1 MKAAVTA
8 AGLLVTG
15 HGWLV
20 AGGLA
25 IGGVGVLAAVLSL
38 RDARFCAGSQEPYTS
53 IDRLP
58 TYASPPNGFTR
69 FEEEGDRM
77 AAEGTRQ
84 EFERIVERLTAD
96 YPSLTRKGLP
106 WPRPV
111 LITMLCVG
119 GVLWGLLSVA
129 MVVWG
134 GRGVVLTGAVAALA
148 GAGITVDLHRRRRVR

>member
-1 MKAAVTA
+1 MTA

-38 RDARFCAGSQEPYTS
+38 RDASFYAGSQEPCTA

-84 EFERIVERLTAD
+84 EFEQIVERLTAD
-96 YPSLTRKGLP
+96 YPSLTHEGLP

-111 LITMLCVG
+111 LITMLSVG
-119 GVLWGLLSVA
+119 GVAWGLLSVA
-129 MVVWG
+129 MVAWG
-134 GRGVVLTGAVAALA
+134 WRGVVLTGVVAALA
-148 GAGITVDLHRRRRVR
+148 AGGVAVDLHRRRRVR